1 MKINE
6 IISYLETIANTSLQ
20 EEYDN
25 AGLITGNTSWDCT
38 GVICTL
44 DATED
49 VVNEAIEK
57 KCNLI
62 VAHHPIVFKGLK
74 KINGKNYVEKT
85 IIFRSYT
92 WLLSVWQYLQ

>member
-62 VAHHPIVFKGLK
+62 VAHHPIVF
-74 KINGKNYVEKT
+74 
-85 IIFRSYT
+85 
-92 WLLSVWQYLQ
+92 